1 MRIANNVFILF
12 LTLWIN
18 IALGQVQRFPKPDFQ
33 TGYEQP
39 SPTTPGPRAMGLEI
53 LDVIVLVGA
62 LGLASYFALK
72 KRSRKHIF
80 ALAIF
85 SLAYFGFWREGCVC
99 SIGAIQNVSLAMF
112 DSGYVIPLVVVAFF
126 AIPLIFTLFFG
137 RTFCAGV
144 CPLGAIQD
152 VVLLKPVR
160 VPNWLTHGLSLVPYV
175 YLGTAV
181 LFAATGAGFLICRYD
196 PFIGFF
202 RFGATFNM
210 VLFGGFLLLLATVVG
225 RPYCRFLCPL
235 SVLLNWS
242 SRLSRKHVTITPSE
256 CINCRLCED
265 SCPFGAI
272 NPPTEAKPP
281 EKRSQGLKRLALV
294 LVLAPVIIVASGWVV
309 SKLYVPLS
317 RQHFTVS
324 LAEKIRLENQGVIS
338 ETTDETQAFRSSGTP
353 VQELYDNALS
363 IQNKFRIGGW
373 ILGAFLGLVIMIKII
388 NLSVLRPQSEYTADN
403 GNCVSCGRCFSY
415 CPVQAGS
422 SNQ

>member
-1 MRIANNVFILF
+1 MRILNKITILF
-12 LTLWIN
+12 FTLAIN
-18 IALGQVQRFPKPDFQ
+18 LAFGQVQRFPKPDFQ
-33 TGYEQP
+33 AGYEQP
-39 SPTTPGPRAMGLEI
+39 SLTTPEPRAMGLEM
-53 LDVIVLVGA
+53 LDVIVLIGA
-62 LGLASYFALK
+62 LSLASYFALK

-80 ALAIF
+80 GLTLF
-85 SLAYFGFWREGCVC
+85 SLAYFGFWRQGCVC

-112 DSGYVIPLVVVAFF
+112 DSGYVIPLIVVAFF
-126 AIPLIFTLFFG
+126 ALPLIFTLFFG

-160 VPNWLTHGLSLVPYV
+160 VPNWLAQGLSILPYV

-202 RFGATFNM
+202 RFGASFNM
-210 VLFGGFLLLLATVVG
+210 ILFGGFLLLLATVVG

-242 SRLSRKHVTITPSE
+242 SRLSRKHVTITPAE

-272 NPPTEAKPP
+272 NPPSESGPP

-294 LVLAPVIIVASGWVV
+294 LVLAPIIIIASGWVI
-309 SKLYVPLS
+309 SKGYVPLS

-324 LAEKIRLENQGVIS
+324 LAEQIRMENQGLITES
-338 ETTDETQAFRSSGTP
+338 TEETKAFRSSGTP
-353 VQELYDNALS
+353 VQELYDSALA

-373 ILGAFLGLVIMIKII
+373 ILGGFIGFIIIVKII
-388 NLSVLRPQSEYTADN
+388 NLSIIRQQNDYTADN

-415 CPVQAGS
+415 CPVQAGT